1 MNWITW
7 LMGGVAGVVPGIAM
21 YFHYVEERYLE
32 PQRQLMFTIG
42 SWAILALCIVFAV
55 IAYRKKNGQ
64 ISLGQTMVRGL
75 AVSSIRG
82 IVVILF
88 YSIWFLTSPTM
99 FDKPAELAY
108 KNYVANMD
116 EADRTD
122 ENIQKVETAIHAQ
135 FTPLGQAK
143 SVLFESLI
151 IGAVIAVL
159 TAGFL
164 ATPSNKQITIE

>member
-1 MNWITW
+1 
-7 LMGGVAGVVPGIAM
+7 
-21 YFHYVEERYLE
+21 
-32 PQRQLMFTIG
+32 MF
-42 SWAILALCIVFAV
+42 V
-55 IAYRKKNGQ
+55 
-64 ISLGQTMVRGL
+64 
-75 AVSSIRG
+75 
-82 IVVILF
+82 
-88 YSIWFLTSPTM
+88 
-99 FDKPAELAY
+99 KPAELAY